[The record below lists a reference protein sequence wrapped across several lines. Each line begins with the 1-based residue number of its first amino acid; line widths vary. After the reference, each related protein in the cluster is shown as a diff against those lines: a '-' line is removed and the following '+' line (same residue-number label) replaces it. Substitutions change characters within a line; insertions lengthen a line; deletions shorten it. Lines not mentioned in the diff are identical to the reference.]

1 VPKHLP
7 SQNALVGTLWRA
19 GTHPFP
25 LLAGLAKTERGKE
38 FILQIGIWV
47 LDIRNPSV
55 TGDKSCYERMGATSV
70 ALEWG
75 GQTNL
80 KYTISFRM
88 ELEL

>member
-1 VPKHLP
+1 MRLP
-7 SQNALVGTLWRA
+7 RTLQV
-19 GTHPFP
+19 
-25 LLAGLAKTERGKE
+25 LAKTERGKE